1 MLADNGAREI
11 HFLGQNV
18 NNFNGMLDGE
28 KSTLA
33 KLIELTAKIENVDR
47 IRFTTSHPFEF
58 KDDLIE
64 TYDRV
69 PELVSHVHL
78 PVQSGSDRILK
89 LMRRRYDIKQYY
101 ELVDKI
107 VEVRP
112 EMKFSSDFIVG
123 FPGET
128 DEDFIETMS
137 VVEKIRFDE
146 SFSFIYSPRPNTPAA
161 EMEDNVSDSIKK
173 ERLQELQSKL
183 YYFSNGYSRKMVGT
197 SQRILVMGVS
207 KKDPGQLYGRTVC
220 NKVVNFTSQNVDL
233 IGQFINIQIVEA
245 LPNSLKGNLK

>member
-1 MLADNGAREI
+1 MWTE
-11 HFLGQNV
+11 
-18 NNFNGMLDGE
+18 
-28 KSTLA
+28 
-33 KLIELTAKIENVDR
+33 

-161 EMEDNVSDSIKK
+161 QMEDNVSDSIKK
-173 ERLQELQSKL
+173 ERLQELQVKTL
-183 YYFSNGYSRKMVGT
+183 LFFKWLQQENGRNFPKNSCYGCFKKRSRT
-197 SQRILVMGVS
+197 TLW
-207 KKDPGQLYGRTVC
+207 KDCL
-220 NKVVNFTSQNVDL
+220 
-233 IGQFINIQIVEA
+233 
-245 LPNSLKGNLK
+245 

>member
-78 PVQSGSDRILK
+78 GLDFLIIKVLK
-89 LMRRRYDIKQYY
+89 QD
-101 ELVDKI
+101 
-107 VEVRP
+107 
-112 EMKFSSDFIVG
+112 
-123 FPGET
+123 
-128 DEDFIETMS
+128 
-137 VVEKIRFDE
+137 
-146 SFSFIYSPRPNTPAA
+146 
-161 EMEDNVSDSIKK
+161 
-173 ERLQELQSKL
+173 
-183 YYFSNGYSRKMVGT
+183 
-197 SQRILVMGVS
+197 
-207 KKDPGQLYGRTVC
+207 
-220 NKVVNFTSQNVDL
+220 
-233 IGQFINIQIVEA
+233 
-245 LPNSLKGNLK
+245 